1 MEGRKFRVTILCA
14 LSVVVLWFCVYQS
27 TNNYTTFPLPIHL
40 SSYYVRERVVVPLI
54 EFKSQVATAVDLPGI
69 VSRCG
74 KNFRFYHT
82 EWTLLEKKP
91 FVVKHERRRESCI
104 QDYKKSKRIVLYC
117 C

>member
-40 SSYYVRERVVVPLI
+40 SSNVRKREVSVPLI
-54 EFKSQVATAVDLPGI
+54 EFKSHVATTVVVPET

-74 KNFRFYHT
+74 DNFRFNHT
-82 EWTLLEKKP
+82 EWTLLEEKP

-104 QDYKKSKRIVLYC
+104 REFKKSKSHACL
-117 C
+117 